1 MRQFFGFVFS
11 IIFTVL
17 LIPQPALASPSIA
30 ILELDAK
37 GGVSSDEAS
46 IITDRLRAQLLKTNM
61 FQVLE
66 RSKMEALLRE
76 QGFQQSVFCD
86 DTKCKAQIGKLLGV
100 EGLVIG
106 SVSRLDTVYTL
117 SVRVLDVN
125 RGVILREEFYDC
137 ECALKD
143 VLTQVAPHLVE
154 RLVRQ
159 PSSTPTSLKI
169 PVGNTAL
176 PQSNI
181 DVFTLAGNGWGG
193 LKNGSAALANF
204 NLPMALLLDSGN
216 DLLIADTHNH
226 QIRKLSGSGYVSHLA
241 GSPHGLIGGKSF
253 ADGSGNHAIFHL
265 PYAMARHP
273 NGLIYIADT
282 NNHRIRVMN
291 AVGEVSTFVGTGVA
305 GYNDG
310 NPAVA
315 QFNRPQ
321 GIAIDKQGIVYVA
334 DTDNH
339 SIRKITANG
348 QVTTVAGNGK
358 SGFTNGRLNQSQ
370 LNFPTGL
377 LFSPQ
382 GDLFIADTF
391 NHSIRKLS
399 SSGELTTIAGNGR
412 EGFQDGPQSAAEF
425 RQPRSLALGAKG
437 SLYIADTQ
445 NHRIRE
451 LTAQGNVITLAGN
464 GKAEFADGNAAVASF
479 HAPMGLVMGADGNLY
494 VADSKNQR
502 IRKIVF
508 R

>member
-1 MRQFFGFVFS
+1 MKYFASF
-11 IIFTVL
+11 IFCLTL
-17 LIPQPALASPSIA
+17 YFCGPHSLAWGAPSIA
-30 ILELDAK
+30 VLELDAK
-37 GGVSSDEAS
+37 GGISQDEAS

-66 RSKMEALLRE
+66 RTKMEALLKE

-106 SVSRLDTVYTL
+106 TVGHLDTVYTL
-117 SVRVLDVN
+117 SIRVLDVN

-143 VLTQVAPHLVE
+143 VLTQVTPHLVE
-154 RLVRQ
+154 RLVR
-159 PSSTPTSLKI
+159 TPTSNPTRVLNV
-169 PVGNTAL
+169 PTGNTSL
-176 PQSNI
+176 PQSGIN
-181 DVFTLAGNGWGG
+181 VFTLAGNGWAG

-204 NLPMALLLDSGN
+204 NLPMALLLDTGN
-216 DLLIADTHNH
+216 DLMIADTHNH
-226 QIRKLSGSGYVSHLA
+226 QIRRLSANGYVTHLA
-241 GSPHGLIGGKSF
+241 GSSHGLMGKSF
-253 ADGSGNHAIFHL
+253 ADGSSNHAIFNL

-282 NNHRIRVMN
+282 NNHRIRIMN
-291 AVGEVSTFVGTGVA
+291 AAGEVSTVVGTGVA

-321 GIAIDKQGIVYVA
+321 GIAIDKQGMVYVA

-339 SIRKITANG
+339 SIRKISPNG

-358 SGFTNGRLNQSQ
+358 AGFVNGRLNQSQ
-370 LNFPTGL
+370 LRFPTGL

-382 GDLFIADTF
+382 GDLLIADTF

-399 SSGELTTIAGNGR
+399 SSGELSTIAGNGQ
-412 EGFQDGPQSAAEF
+412 EGFQEGPQSAAEF
-425 RQPRSLALGAKG
+425 RQPRSLAQGPNG
-437 SLYIADTQ
+437 SIYIADTH
-445 NHRIRE
+445 NHRIRQ
-451 LTAQGNVITLAGN
+451 LTANGQVNTIAGN

-479 HAPMGLVMGADGNLY
+479 NEPMGLVMGADGNLY

-508 R
+508 Q